1 MKIQPFKTDNVQL
14 PSRPRPKAAAGA
26 DEPKGTTGQQK
37 AERKERLK
45 EALMREPA
53 VRPEV
58 VERARKL
65 AADPDYPSVAVL
77 TKIAEKFVNTSK
89 RAR

>member
-1 MKIQPFKTDNVQL
+1 MKIQPFKTDNVQ
-14 PSRPRPKAAAGA
+14 PPARPKAKAAAGA
-26 DEPKGTTGQQK
+26 DAPKSATGQQK

-65 AADPDYPSVAVL
+65 AADPDYPSVDVL
-77 TKIAEKFVNTSK
+77 TKIAEKFVNSSK